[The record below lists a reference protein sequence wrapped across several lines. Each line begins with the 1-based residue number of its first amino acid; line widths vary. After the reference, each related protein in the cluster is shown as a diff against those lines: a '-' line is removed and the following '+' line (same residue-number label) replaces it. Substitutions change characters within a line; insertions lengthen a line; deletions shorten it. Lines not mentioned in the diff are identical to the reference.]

1 MKLKAQKLS
10 KNQAQEIS
18 KWQYPNEYAVYN
30 LPTWDIM
37 LAKGYS
43 LTDDQKKERY
53 IGYVNNDEELVG
65 FVNLLDKGES
75 VFFWIGIKSEYCN
88 MGIGKIITKMAL
100 IESESRFPNKPIVL
114 EVRAWNKRAIKC
126 YQSQGFKIIEIKEIE
141 TPSGVGEFYVM
152 KYKLK

>member
-43 LTDDQKKERY
+43 LTDDQKKKD
-53 IGYVNNDEELVG
+53 I
-65 FVNLLDKGES
+65 LDMS
-75 VFFWIGIKSEYCN
+75 IMMRN
-88 MGIGKIITKMAL
+88 
-100 IESESRFPNKPIVL
+100 
-114 EVRAWNKRAIKC
+114 
-126 YQSQGFKIIEIKEIE
+126 
-141 TPSGVGEFYVM
+141 
-152 KYKLK
+152 